1 MALHRRG
8 RTVNTTVAPRPAT
21 RWVVLPSF
29 ERLCAERDGLKPPG
43 LGAEA
48 PAAASELPTLVARDL
63 RRGHVNLAIRH
74 FLMARAC
81 GSGVPP
87 GMARRCEV
95 LLQACPS
102 ARRHRIARDVDN
114 WVRMVRDWVTH

>member
-1 MALHRRG
+1 
-8 RTVNTTVAPRPAT
+8 VSVTVAPRPAT

-29 ERLCAERDGLKPPG
+29 ERLCAERDGF
-43 LGAEA
+43 AA
-48 PAAASELPTLVARDL
+48 PASSAPAAAAASELPTLLARDL

-87 GMARRCEV
+87 GLQRDCEA
-95 LLQACPS
+95 LLRACPS
-102 ARRHRIARDVDN
+102 TRRRRIARDVEN
-114 WVRMVRDWVTH
+114 WVRMVGA

>member
-1 MALHRRG
+1 MN
-8 RTVNTTVAPRPAT
+8 VTVAPQPAT

-29 ERLCAERDGLKPPG
+29 ERLCAERDGLVAP
-43 LGAEA
+43 ASAA

-63 RRGHVNLAIRH
+63 HRGHVNLAIRH
-74 FLMARAC
+74 LLMARAC

-87 GMARRCEV
+87 GMALRCEN

-114 WVRMVRDWVTH
+114 WVRMVRESSSPA